1 MIYLS
6 AVIQEMQ
13 DAVTLPIGWILA
25 TIGSLA
31 GTIAA
36 LAAIIWGF
44 MKSRLEAQDK
54 LIDSQSLM
62 IAKLQDDVA
71 RMAKGCG
78 ADLCHWKL
86 R

>member
-1 MIYLS
+1 MND
-6 AVIQEMQ
+6 VIS
-13 DAVTLPIGWILA
+13 LPIGWILA

-36 LAAIIWGF
+36 LATIMWAF

-54 LIDSQSLM
+54 LIESQAVVIS
-62 IAKLQDDVA
+62 KLQDDVE

-78 ADLCHWKL
+78 ADACHWKT
-86 R
+86 RH

>member
-1 MIYLS
+1 MT
-6 AVIQEMQ
+6 
-13 DAVTLPIGWILA
+13 DAISLPLGWILA

-36 LAAIIWGF
+36 LATIMWAF
-44 MKSRLEAQDK
+44 MKTRLEEQDK
-54 LIDSQSLM
+54 LLAAQSCIITKM
-62 IAKLQDDVA
+62 QDDVA

-78 ADLCHWKL
+78 ADTCHWKV

>member
-1 MIYLS
+1 MN
-6 AVIQEMQ
+6 AEVI
-13 DAVTLPIGWILA
+13 VLPIGWMLA

-36 LAAIIWGF
+36 LAAIIWAF

-54 LIDSQSLM
+54 LIDAQSLM
-62 IAKLQDDVA
+62 ITKLQDDVS
-71 RMAKGCG
+71 RMSKGCG
-78 ADLCHWKL
+78 ADTCHWKF

>member
-1 MIYLS
+1 MND
-6 AVIQEMQ
+6 VI
-13 DAVTLPIGWILA
+13 TLPIGWILA

-36 LAAIIWGF
+36 LATIMWAF

-54 LIDSQSLM
+54 LIDSQTTT
-62 IAKLQDDVA
+62 IAKLQDDVD
-71 RMAKGCG
+71 RMSKGCG
-78 ADLCHWKL
+78 VDTCHWKF

>member
-1 MIYLS
+1 MNDVVS
-6 AVIQEMQ
+6 
-13 DAVTLPIGWILA
+13 LPIGWILA

-36 LAAIIWGF
+36 LATIMWAF

-54 LIDSQSLM
+54 LIESQAVVIS
-62 IAKLQDDVA
+62 KLQDDVE

-78 ADLCHWKL
+78 ADSCHWKHG

>member
-1 MIYLS
+1 MN
-6 AVIQEMQ
+6 
-13 DAVTLPIGWILA
+13 DAISLPIGWILA

-36 LAAIIWGF
+36 LATIMWAF

-54 LIDSQSLM
+54 LIESQTVVIS
-62 IAKLQDDVA
+62 KLQDDVD
-71 RMAKGCG
+71 RMSKGCG
-78 ADLCHWKL
+78 ADSCHWKF